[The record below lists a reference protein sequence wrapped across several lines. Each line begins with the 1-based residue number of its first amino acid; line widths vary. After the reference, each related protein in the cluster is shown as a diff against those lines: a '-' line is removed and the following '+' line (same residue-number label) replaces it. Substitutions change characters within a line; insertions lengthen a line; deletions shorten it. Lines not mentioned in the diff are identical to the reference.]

1 MVSGGLVLQTLLALG
16 AVLAALW
23 GLALLLR
30 RVGQPR
36 GLPNG
41 ANLRVL
47 GAASVGPRERVV
59 LVELAGTWLVV
70 GVAPGNVR
78 ALHAL
83 PRPPHQD
90 LPRE

>member
-1 MVSGGLVLQTLLALG
+1 MVTGGLVLQTLLALG

-23 GLALLLR
+23 GLAQLLR

-59 LVELAGTWLVV
+59 LVELGSTWLVV

-78 ALHAL
+78 ALHTL
-83 PRPPHQD
+83 PRPREQELPHA
-90 LPRE
+90 